1 MNYIALAAPA
11 VLVAILV
18 ATVSFMGTHIAFA
31 TGYEKSQVI
40 SQVNE
45 CGNYWF
51 PINVFCSS
59 INSQIQGDENN
70 VAATAEAEES
80 SKNFGTPFP

>member
-11 VLVAILV
+11 ILVAILV
-18 ATVSFMGTHIAFA
+18 TTVSFMDTHIAFA
-31 TGYEKSQVI
+31 TGYEKSQII

-51 PINVFCSS
+51 PINVVCSN

-70 VAATAEAEES
+70 VAVTAEAEKS
-80 SKNFGTPFP
+80 SKNFGPPFP